1 MSHPLSPRA
10 VAVQG
15 IGYAA
20 LLVALQGFW
29 PVSPYRRAPKGAGY
43 GARPVWGMR
52 PVQAATVR
60 AGMTNTTRP
69 ALAATS
75 RPRSPNTTRPRR

>member
-1 MSHPLSPRA
+1 MTRPLSPRA

-15 IGYAA
+15 IGFAP

-29 PVSPYRRAPKGAGY
+29 PASPYRRAPKGAGY

-60 AGMTNTTRP
+60 AGMANTTRP

-75 RPRSPNTTRPRR
+75 RASSPNTTRPRR

>member
-1 MSHPLSPRA
+1 MTLSPRA
-10 VAVQG
+10 IALQG
-15 IGYAA
+15 MGFSP
-20 LLVALQGFW
+20 LLVAVHGFASA
-29 PVSPYRRAPKGAGY
+29 SPFKRAPKGAGY

-60 AGMTNTTRP
+60 AGMANTIRP